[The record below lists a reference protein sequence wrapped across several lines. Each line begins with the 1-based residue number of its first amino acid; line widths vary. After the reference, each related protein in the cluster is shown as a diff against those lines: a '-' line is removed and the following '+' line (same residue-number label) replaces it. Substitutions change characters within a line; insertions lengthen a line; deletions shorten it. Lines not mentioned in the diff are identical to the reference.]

1 MSASNTTI
9 GYGLQLGGIAAFGIG
24 AVLSFHHIPIAA
36 SFVGGAAAFF
46 IGKKIR
52 TFASTA
58 SAGASSAAPASA
70 AAAKPKAS

>member
-1 MSASNTTI
+1 MSASKTSI

-46 IGKKIR
+46 VGKKIR
-52 TFASTA
+52 TFTSSAS
-58 SAGASSAAPASA
+58 ASSALPSLS

>member
-1 MSASNTTI
+1 MSASKTSI

-24 AVLSFHHIPIAA
+24 AVLSFHHIPTAA

-52 TFASTA
+52 TYVSA
-58 SAGASSAAPASA
+58 AGAGGAVAAPAAA

>member
-1 MSASNTTI
+1 MSASKTSI

-24 AVLSFHHIPIAA
+24 AVLSFHHLPIAA

-52 TFASTA
+52 TFTVSAS
-58 SAGASSAAPASA
+58 ASSAASVPAGT
-70 AAAKPKAS
+70 AKPNAS